1 MSLPVSSIRRRQHGV
16 GLDRFLA
23 GNRGERAELEAA
35 LGRTEQEQVVEAF
48 IRLLDGLYAHLPLK
62 RSMYGL
68 DPIQRL
74 RLLQQQLDASWLDAD
89 LTAVEFHSR
98 LAAIITGLRDAHT
111 RYVGPSFLEGRIA
124 MLPFLV
130 EAYGPW
136 SAPRYIVSKML
147 QDPGSASSEPGPF
160 REGVEIATWNAVPM
174 DRAVNRHADEETGGR
189 PDSRRVR
196 ALESMTLRALQFGPA
211 PDELWVDI
219 GYLDLDGRRQ
229 TERVTWRV
237 VEPGSASTT
246 GRGAGGEAGH
256 RFAIDPVSEV
266 HRHAKKLLFKPD
278 VWYADAT
285 QTVPSPDGAADVA
298 DGEWIP
304 TPMRDVLAAKVVP
317 SRGRRLGYL
326 RLWSFD
332 VADDDAYL
340 AEVVRILGLLPD
352 RGLIIDLRANPGGL
366 IWAAERMLQLFTPH
380 PVAPNGFS
388 LLSSALTR
396 ELANA
401 GQNRPDFDPWTTSL
415 RDAVSTGEL
424 YSAAVPITPPERCND
439 IGQVYGGPV
448 VAIAD
453 PNTYSAGDLFA
464 AGFVDNGIGRL
475 VCVGAATG
483 GGGAN
488 VWTARDVSRALLGT
502 PHEIGELPAGI
513 DYTMSVRRAT
523 RSGPAVGT
531 SIEDVGVH
539 GTETSYAMTHRDL
552 TDSNGDLISHAAKVL
567 LALPW
572 TSMTATPPSAEGEP
586 LTVRTRGVE
595 MLDLL
600 VDGAFRPS
608 REVTGRTTRFEL
620 DGGWSTVEVHGR
632 ANGRLVQRRVLR
644 AGG

>member
-1 MSLPVSSIRRRQHGV
+1 MAVPVTHIRRRQHGV

-23 GNRGERAELEAA
+23 GNRGARAQLEAA
-35 LGRTEQEQVVEAF
+35 LGRREQEQVVETF

-68 DPIQRL
+68 DPIQQL
-74 RLLQQQLDASWLDAD
+74 RLLQQRLDGSGPDAP
-89 LTAVEFHSR
+89 LSAVEFHGR
-98 LAAIITGLRDAHT
+98 LATIITGLRDAHT
-111 RYVGPSFLEGRIA
+111 RYVGPAFLEGRIA

-147 QDPGSASSEPGPF
+147 QDPGSTSAPAGPF
-160 REGVEIATWNAVPM
+160 REGVEITTWNAVPM

-189 PDSRRVR
+189 PDSRRMR
-196 ALESMTLRALQFGPA
+196 ALESMTLRALQFGPP

-219 GYLDLDGRRQ
+219 GYVDLDGGHRTQRM
-229 TERVTWRV
+229 TWRV
-237 VEPGSASTT
+237 VEPGAATTT

-285 QTVPSPDGAADVA
+285 ETAPPGPGEVA

-304 TPMRDVLAAKVVP
+304 TPMRDLLAAKVVA

-340 AEVVRILGLLPD
+340 AEVIRLLRLLPD
-352 RGLIIDLRANPGGL
+352 RGLIIDVRANPGGL
-366 IWAAERMLQLFTPH
+366 IWAAERMLQLLTPT
-380 PVAPNGFS
+380 PIAPNGFS

-415 RDAVSTGEL
+415 GEAVSTGEL
-424 YSAAVPITPPERCND
+424 YSSAVPITPPGRCND

-448 VAIAD
+448 VAVAD

-464 AGFVDNGIGRL
+464 AGFVDNGIGQL
-475 VCVGAATG
+475 ICVGSATG

-488 VWTARDVSRALLGT
+488 VWTAHDVSRALVGT
-502 PHEIGELPAGI
+502 SHEIGALPAGI

-531 SIEDVGVH
+531 SIEDVGIH
-539 GTETSYAMTHRDL
+539 GTARPYAMTHRDL
-552 TDSNGDLISHAAKVL
+552 TGSNRDLIASAARVL
-567 LALPW
+567 LAAPW
-572 TSMTATPPSAEGEP
+572 TSMTVGPPTTGGEP
-586 LTVRTRGVE
+586 LTVHTRGVE
-595 MLDLL
+595 MLDVL
-600 VDGAFRPS
+600 VDGAFQPTRAVS
-608 REVTGRTTRFEL
+608 GRATRFDL
-620 DGGWSTVEVHGR
+620 PGGWSTLEVRGR
-632 ANGRLVQRRVLR
+632 STGRLVQRRVLH
-644 AGG
+644 AGDP